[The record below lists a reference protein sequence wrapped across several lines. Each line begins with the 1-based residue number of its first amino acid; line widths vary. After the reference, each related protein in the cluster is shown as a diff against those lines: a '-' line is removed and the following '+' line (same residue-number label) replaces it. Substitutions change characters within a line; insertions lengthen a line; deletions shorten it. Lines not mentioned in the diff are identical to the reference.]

1 GLEPEPVVG
10 TLTLRFGEHPSFHGP
25 SPSRA
30 APFGSTAFVVP
41 PWTIES
47 VLAETA
53 AVRFGG
59 LGSRDVVYALGTGV
73 PVLAASRADDGWT
86 TLGTFDDLGEP
97 PPPAFLWDVVS
108 EIGQVR
114 LHDGGLAEGDALTS
128 FTLSDV
134 SLGIGDEALS
144 ALVRDTLGSDP
155 GRLRSLA
162 VAVTQNGV
170 GAPDVFYRPI
180 VDDGVEDWLWFVA
193 PDDIPRPDGDPERPY
208 AYGRVGFYADPGLTD
223 KLSSTAAQLG
233 DTLHEKIR
241 VAPGD
246 VVYAADD
253 TGAIYGLRVLDKPSR
268 SRVRLQVERI
278 E

>member
-10 TLTLRFGEHPSFHGP
+10 TLTLRFGEHPTFHGP
-25 SPSRA
+25 SPSRD

-53 AVRFGG
+53 AARFGG
-59 LGSRDVVYALGTGV
+59 LGPREVVYALGTGV

-114 LHDGGLAEGDALTS
+114 LHDGDLAEGDAIAS

-134 SLGIGDEALS
+134 PLGIRADALA
-144 ALVRDTLGSDP
+144 ALVRETLGADP
-155 GRLRSLA
+155 ERLRALA

-170 GAPDVFYRPI
+170 GAPDVFYRPV
-180 VDDGVEDWLWFVA
+180 VDDGVEDWLWFLS
-193 PDDIPRPDGDPERPY
+193 PDDIPRPDGAPERPY
-208 AYGRVGFYADPGLTD
+208 DYARVGFFADPALTD
-223 KLSSTAAQLG
+223 KVSSTAAQLG
-233 DTLHEKIR
+233 DTTHEKLR

-246 VVYAADD
+246 VVYTGDD
-253 TGAIYGLRVLDKPSR
+253 AGATYALHVLDKPSR
-268 SRVRLQVERI
+268 SRVRLRVERV